1 MDITKFKALAR
12 HHLAAQKIHRHLRLG
27 NSLDVPELHIAD
39 LHLGCRLKRDTKRKI
54 KRLLDRGMLIDRL
67 MMDRET
73 KVRRECWGGGWSN
86 KKRERKMRREKQ
98 GEREKRDGGREIS

>member
-1 MDITKFKALAR
+1 MDITKFEALAR
-12 HHLAAQKIHRHLRLG
+12 HHLTAQKIHRHLRLG

-73 KVRRECWGGGWSN
+73 KVRRVCWGVGGVT
-86 KKRERKMRREKQ
+86 RREKQ
-98 GEREKRDGGREIS
+98 GERYREMEGGR